1 MWMGGKKHKCQCAV
15 FVEKDGEFYVDFCGE
30 TGIITPAFE
39 RTPDFENRFEKDQ
52 KNLKIVLDR
61 LKTM

>member
-1 MWMGGKKHKCQCAV
+1 MAKTHKWYAMV

-39 RTPDFENRFEKDQ
+39 RAPGFEN
-52 KNLKIVLDR
+52 
-61 LKTM
+61 

>member
-1 MWMGGKKHKCQCAV
+1 MAKTHKWYAMV

-39 RTPDFENRFEKDQ
+39 RAPGFENLFEKFER
-52 KNLKIVLDR
+52 I
-61 LKTM
+61 